1 MIPEMTDQRFLLTL
15 AAGLGTRTFF
25 PKAHSPPENAFGG
38 LLPAFLSHSPS
49 TQSGPAVCILFL
61 RDLRPSTMGSHLNLR
76 TFQGAED

>member
-15 AAGLGTRTFF
+15 AAGLGTRTFSRPILHLRMPLEASF
-25 PKAHSPPENAFGG
+25 QHFKVIHP
-38 LLPAFLSHSPS
+38 LPR
-49 TQSGPAVCILFL
+49 SGPAVCTLFL